1 MAKTTRVVLVC
12 DLHGDGT
19 EAVTTIRMDNGTA
32 RYELDLCQSHL
43 DEQVGGSDRGV
54 EPVEPAQPRKPPV
67 RRPRRRLG
75 AAAAVPRTR
84 RPCASGPAP
93 MAIRSAVEVESRGT
107 SWKPSPPANRRL
119 QAPGSTG
126 PRPGPPRSEPA
137 RRPRRPRSLRRT
149 SGGHWFFYDQAS
161 GGNPLAFWDTSERVG
176 RSEFRR
182 PGRSRQPDCSAL

>member
-119 QAPGSTG
+119 QAQD
-126 PRPGPPRSEPA
+126 RQDPGPDPRGANRRDARAGLDHYVAPA
-137 RRPRRPRSLRRT
+137 AATGSSTTRPAAETRSSGMRVT
-149 SGGHWFFYDQAS
+149 SS
-161 GGNPLAFWDTSERVG
+161 
-176 RSEFRR
+176 
-182 PGRSRQPDCSAL
+182 